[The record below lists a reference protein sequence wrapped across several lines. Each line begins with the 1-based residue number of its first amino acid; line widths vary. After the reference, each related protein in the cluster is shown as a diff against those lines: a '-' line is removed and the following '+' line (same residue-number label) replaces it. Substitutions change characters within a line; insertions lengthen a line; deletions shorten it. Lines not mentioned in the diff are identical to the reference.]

1 MREFG
6 RRSEMRSLLTRIGAL
21 QVLGGLIF
29 FLRTKVIALVLG
41 PSGVGVVSVIDQFV
55 QLMLQLSALAIPF
68 AAIKVLSKAHS
79 ESTETFRATYAG
91 LLRLLL
97 ILGSIGAGLG
107 IGLIALRPSW
117 ASGSLA
123 AHAPLVAIGLLALPA
138 MILHGFFRNVP
149 AAALRPITSAVWDV
163 ATAAIMTA
171 FVIAGIMLF
180 SVLGYFVGA
189 LVGCVLVS
197 LSYYLYLAH
206 RFGLS
211 IAGRPISVR
220 GLLRDNPSLV
230 DLSLASYVGSFVT
243 PLALL
248 VVRAMVLENFGVAT
262 AGLLQAAIGISLA
275 INLVL
280 NPLNGLVLTPL
291 VNRMIAQTTK
301 HREAEEFQKRLLF
314 AIAIIAL
321 PPILYPDLVVIV
333 LYSHEFVEAAH
344 AVPWFVL
351 SQAMIQIGG
360 VYNVLMIGLDR
371 LWGYAVVMVVGTA
384 VNVALA
390 IILVPPLGLLGAG
403 IAAFA
408 SASLLALG
416 TFGYL
421 HAREGFRIGRAAG
434 LGTLLLFVGLGLAGV
449 FVGTLPS
456 FGVPNLVA
464 KSLICVAVLG
474 LVVPLSLGREARRA
488 MLARLGATFG
498 R

>member
-1 MREFG
+1 M
-6 RRSEMRSLLTRIGAL
+6 LARIGAL
-21 QVLGGLIF
+21 QVLGGFIF

-55 QLMLQLSALAIPF
+55 QLMLQLSAFAIPF

-79 ESTETFRATYAG
+79 ESAETFRATYAG

-138 MILHGFFRNVP
+138 MILHGFFRNAP

-197 LSYYLYLAH
+197 LSYYLYLAR

-211 IAGRPISVR
+211 IAGRPMSVR
-220 GLLRDNPSLV
+220 GLLKANPLLV
-230 DLSLASYVGSFVT
+230 ELSLASYVGSFVT

-248 VVRAMVLENFGVAT
+248 VVRAMVLEDYGVAT
-262 AGLLQAAIGISLA
+262 AGLLQAAIGISLT

-301 HREAEEFQKRLLF
+301 HREAAEFQKRLLF

-344 AVPWFVL
+344 ALPWFVL

-384 VNVALA
+384 ANVALA
-390 IILVPPLGLLGAG
+390 IVLVPPLGLLGAG

-421 HAREGFRIGRAAG
+421 YAREGFRIGRAAG
-434 LGTLLLFVGLGLAGV
+434 LGTLLLFVGLGLAGA
-449 FVGTLPS
+449 FVGTRPS
-456 FGVPNLVA
+456 FGVLNLVA
-464 KSLICVAVLG
+464 KSLVCVLVLG
-474 LVVPLSLGREARRA
+474 FVVRLSLGRDERRA
-488 MLARLGATFG
+488 MLVRLGAAFG
-498 R
+498 RG

>member
-1 MREFG
+1 
-6 RRSEMRSLLTRIGAL
+6 MRSLLARIGAL
-21 QVLGGLIF
+21 QVLGGFIF

-55 QLMLQLSALAIPF
+55 QLMLQLSAFAIPF

-79 ESTETFRATYAG
+79 ESAETFRATYAG

-138 MILHGFFRNVP
+138 MILHGFFRNAP

-197 LSYYLYLAH
+197 LSYYLYLAR

-211 IAGRPISVR
+211 IAGRPMSVR
-220 GLLRDNPSLV
+220 GLLKANPLLV
-230 DLSLASYVGSFVT
+230 ELSLASYVGSFVT

-248 VVRAMVLENFGVAT
+248 VVRAMVLEDYGVAT
-262 AGLLQAAIGISLA
+262 AGLLQAAIGISLT

-301 HREAEEFQKRLLF
+301 HREAAEFQKRLLF

-344 AVPWFVL
+344 ALPWFVL

-384 VNVALA
+384 ANVALA
-390 IILVPPLGLLGAG
+390 IVLVPPLGLLGAG

-421 HAREGFRIGRAAG
+421 YAREGFRIGRAAG
-434 LGTLLLFVGLGLAGV
+434 LGTLLLFVGLGLAGA
-449 FVGTLPS
+449 FVGTRPS
-456 FGVPNLVA
+456 FGVLNLVA
-464 KSLICVAVLG
+464 KSLVCVLVLG
-474 LVVPLSLGREARRA
+474 FVVRLSLGRDERRA
-488 MLARLGATFG
+488 MLVRLGAAFG
-498 R
+498 RG

>member
-1 MREFG
+1 MREFV
-6 RRSEMRSLLTRIGAL
+6 RRSEMRSLLARIGAL
-21 QVLGGLIF
+21 QVLGGFIF

-55 QLMLQLSALAIPF
+55 QLMLQLSAFAIPF

-79 ESTETFRATYAG
+79 ESAETFRATYAG

-138 MILHGFFRNVP
+138 MILHGFFRNAP

-197 LSYYLYLAH
+197 LSYYLYLAR

-211 IAGRPISVR
+211 IAGRPMSVR
-220 GLLRDNPSLV
+220 GLLKANPLLV
-230 DLSLASYVGSFVT
+230 ELSLASYVGSFVT

-248 VVRAMVLENFGVAT
+248 VVRAMVLEDYGVAT
-262 AGLLQAAIGISLA
+262 AGLLQAAIGISLS
-275 INLVL
+275 INLV
-280 NPLNGLVLTPL
+280 
-291 VNRMIAQTTK
+291 
-301 HREAEEFQKRLLF
+301 QKRLLF

-344 AVPWFVL
+344 ALPWFVL

-384 VNVALA
+384 ANVALA
-390 IILVPPLGLLGAG
+390 IVLVPPLGLLGAG

-421 HAREGFRIGRAAG
+421 YAREGFRIGRAAG
-434 LGTLLLFVGLGLAGV
+434 LGTLLLFVGLGLAGA
-449 FVGTLPS
+449 FVGTRPS

-464 KSLICVAVLG
+464 KSLLCVLVWG
-474 LVVPLSLGREARRA
+474 LVVRLSLGRDERRA
-488 MLARLGATFG
+488 MLVRLGAAFG
-498 R
+498 RG